1 MITILTQEKE
11 GKKKKPLYYKDILY
25 LYYTQ
30 ISTFIIIYTN
40 NIITKSNVHNQ
51 Y

>member
-11 GKKKKPLYYKDILY
+11 EKKNPLYYKDILY

-30 ISTFIIIYTN
+30 ISTFIIIYIN
-40 NIITKSNVHNQ
+40 NIITKINTHHQ